1 MVRYLTTDIW
11 ILRFLFSLFSP
22 DCIFN
27 WKELIFIIMDDQHQM
42 PCWYYEKEELYKT
55 PSYYDNIDHET
66 ETRHRR
72 EGARFLSAVST
83 KLNLRYDTCATAIV
97 FFHRFYMFH
106 SFKAFPRYVTAA
118 CCLMLAGKVE
128 ETPKKVRD
136 IVKTA
141 RSLLSDEDFKQ
152 FGNDPREEVMAYER
166 VLLKTIKFDLHV
178 SHPYSY
184 LLQYA
189 KRIKG
194 NQEKLKELVQMS
206 WSFINDS
213 LATTLCLQWEPEIV
227 ACAVLYLATRMSKF
241 VIEDWEGRQPGQRW
255 WECFVEGMSTE
266 VMEDI
271 CHKILDLY
279 PADGNTNDDQFDSA
293 NVTANN
299 GSSSTTSSSNLVVG
313 SSSSRHHEHA
323 SFHNTLHHD
332 VNKYHGVSSSRSVG
346 GGAAG
351 SSSSSRHR
359 GSEAIRGVRGGGGGG
374 GEPPAKRQAFMRST
388 SASDYIYPTAVYPG
402 ASASGTISLGVEN
415 TMLKHMSYHSSMH
428 YRLPSGSSVNSNHS
442 NNNLNVYK

>member
-1 MVRYLTTDIW
+1 
-11 ILRFLFSLFSP
+11 
-22 DCIFN
+22 
-27 WKELIFIIMDDQHQM
+27 MDDQQQM
-42 PCWYYEKEELYKT
+42 PCWYYEREELYKT
-55 PSYYDNIDHET
+55 PSYYDQIDHET

-141 RSLLSDEDFKQ
+141 RSLLSDADFEQ
-152 FGNDPREEVMAYER
+152 FGSDPREEVMAFER
-166 VLLKTIKFDLHV
+166 VLLKTIKFDLQV

-184 LLQYA
+184 LLQFA

-241 VIEDWEGRQPGQRW
+241 TIEDWEGRQPGQRW

-279 PADGNTNDDQFDSA
+279 PADGNTDDELAGCS
-293 NVTANN
+293 TKTTI
-299 GSSSTTSSSNLVVG
+299 STTLTNNNNVNVSRREQFTNHPLHSTSYG
-313 SSSSRHHEHA
+313 S
-323 SFHNTLHHD
+323 
-332 VNKYHGVSSSRSVG
+332 NKYQGIHSKGEPPTKKQALMRPSGNNDYVYASTMHTG
-346 GGAAG
+346 PL
-351 SSSSSRHR
+351 SSSSS
-359 GSEAIRGVRGGGGGG
+359 SNSNNI
-374 GEPPAKRQAFMRST
+374 
-388 SASDYIYPTAVYPG
+388 SASMMHDKT
-402 ASASGTISLGVEN
+402 
-415 TMLKHMSYHSSMH
+415 TMMKHNPCPPH
-428 YRLPSGSSVNSNHS
+428 YRLPPGAIVNDTKPT
-442 NNNLNVYK
+442 VYK

>member
-1 MVRYLTTDIW
+1 
-11 ILRFLFSLFSP
+11 
-22 DCIFN
+22 
-27 WKELIFIIMDDQHQM
+27 MDDQQQM
-42 PCWYYEKEELYKT
+42 PCWYYEREELYKT
-55 PSYYDNIDHET
+55 PSYYDQIDHET

-141 RSLLSDEDFKQ
+141 RSLLSDADFEQ
-152 FGNDPREEVMAYER
+152 FGNDPREEVMAFER
-166 VLLKTIKFDLHV
+166 VLLKTIKFDLQV

-184 LLQYA
+184 LLQFA

-241 VIEDWEGRQPGQRW
+241 TIEDWEGRQPGQRW

-279 PADGNTNDDQFDSA
+279 PADGNTGDEQVGSNINTSTTKITTNNINCNSNSNVTTGELPIHHVTHSVSFDS
-293 NVTANN
+293 
-299 GSSSTTSSSNLVVG
+299 
-313 SSSSRHHEHA
+313 
-323 SFHNTLHHD
+323 
-332 VNKYHGVSSSRSVG
+332 NKYHGINSK
-346 GGAAG
+346 A
-351 SSSSSRHR
+351 
-359 GSEAIRGVRGGGGGG
+359 
-374 GEPPAKRQAFMRST
+374 EPPAKRQALMRS
-388 SASDYIYPTAVYPG
+388 SGNNIYSSTVHTG
-402 ASASGTISLGVEN
+402 
-415 TMLKHMSYHSSMH
+415 HSSGSSNNNNINVTSSMTNNNPAVMKHVPYPSH
-428 YRLPSGSSVNSNHS
+428 YRLPVGAIA
-442 NNNLNVYK
+442 NNNKTTVYK

>member
-1 MVRYLTTDIW
+1 
-11 ILRFLFSLFSP
+11 
-22 DCIFN
+22 
-27 WKELIFIIMDDQHQM
+27 M

-279 PADGNTNDDQFDSA
+279 PADGATNDDQFDGG
-293 NVTANN
+293 NVTTNN
-299 GSSSTTSSSNLVVG
+299 GSSSTTPSSSSNLVG
-313 SSSSRHHEHA
+313 SRHHEHT

-346 GGAAG
+346 GG
-351 SSSSSRHR
+351 SSSGSSSRHR
-359 GSEAIRGVRGGGGGG
+359 GSEAIGGTRGGGGSSS
-374 GEPPAKRQAFMRST
+374 GEPPAKRQALIRST
-388 SASDYIYPTAVYPG
+388 SATDYIYPTAVYPG
-402 ASASGTISLGVEN
+402 ASASGAISLGVEN
-415 TMLKHMSYHSSMH
+415 TMLKHMAYHSSSMH

-442 NNNLNVYK
+442 NSNPNAYK

>member
-1 MVRYLTTDIW
+1 
-11 ILRFLFSLFSP
+11 
-22 DCIFN
+22 
-27 WKELIFIIMDDQHQM
+27 M
-42 PCWYYEKEELYKT
+42 PCWYYEREELYKT
-55 PSYYDNIDHET
+55 PSYYDQIDHET

-141 RSLLSDEDFKQ
+141 RSLLSDADFEQ
-152 FGNDPREEVMAYER
+152 FGNDPREEVMAFER
-166 VLLKTIKFDLHV
+166 VLLKTIKFDLQV
-178 SHPYSY
+178 SHPYAY
-184 LLQYA
+184 LLQFA

-241 VIEDWEGRQPGQRW
+241 TIEDWEGRQPGQRW
-255 WECFVEGMSTE
+255 WECFVEAVSVLCTFYSGHKLTPTEENVKLKGPYTMNHWLIGDRTWFRLIDSRFKTHQLFMS
-266 VMEDI
+266 
-271 CHKILDLY
+271 
-279 PADGNTNDDQFDSA
+279 QF
-293 NVTANN
+293 
-299 GSSSTTSSSNLVVG
+299 
-313 SSSSRHHEHA
+313 
-323 SFHNTLHHD
+323 
-332 VNKYHGVSSSRSVG
+332 K
-346 GGAAG
+346 
-351 SSSSSRHR
+351 
-359 GSEAIRGVRGGGGGG
+359 
-374 GEPPAKRQAFMRST
+374 Q
-388 SASDYIYPTAVYPG
+388 ASDIT
-402 ASASGTISLGVEN
+402 
-415 TMLKHMSYHSSMH
+415 
-428 YRLPSGSSVNSNHS
+428 GSCTNSVSQNRIHK
-442 NNNLNVYK
+442 NVPN

>member
-1 MVRYLTTDIW
+1 
-11 ILRFLFSLFSP
+11 
-22 DCIFN
+22 
-27 WKELIFIIMDDQHQM
+27 MDDQQQM

-55 PSYYDNIDHET
+55 PSYYDQIDHET

-141 RSLLSDEDFKQ
+141 RSLLSDADFEQ
-152 FGNDPREEVMAYER
+152 FGSDPREEVMAFER
-166 VLLKTIKFDLHV
+166 VLLKTIKFDLQV

-184 LLQYA
+184 LLQFA

-241 VIEDWEGRQPGQRW
+241 TIEDWEGRQPGQRW

-279 PADGNTNDDQFDSA
+279 PADGNSNEDQLDNTTTTKNNINKSPVVGVTSTANTITRHDVPYHNVMHSAQFDS
-293 NVTANN
+293 T
-299 GSSSTTSSSNLVVG
+299 
-313 SSSSRHHEHA
+313 
-323 SFHNTLHHD
+323 
-332 VNKYHGVSSSRSVG
+332 KYHR
-346 GGAAG
+346 
-351 SSSSSRHR
+351 
-359 GSEAIRGVRGGGGGG
+359 
-374 GEPPAKRQAFMRST
+374 GEPSAKRQALMRS
-388 SASDYIYPTAVYPG
+388 
-402 ASASGTISLGVEN
+402 SGNDFLRHSTVHNIPSGSSISLGVDST
-415 TMLKHMSYHSSMH
+415 TMKHMSYPVPYSLPPGSKLSNSSS
-428 YRLPSGSSVNSNHS
+428 L
-442 NNNLNVYK
+442 VYK

>member
-1 MVRYLTTDIW
+1 
-11 ILRFLFSLFSP
+11 
-22 DCIFN
+22 
-27 WKELIFIIMDDQHQM
+27 MDDQQQM
-42 PCWYYEKEELYKT
+42 PCWYYEREELYKT
-55 PSYYDNIDHET
+55 PSYYDQIDHET

-141 RSLLSDEDFKQ
+141 RSLLSDADFEQ
-152 FGNDPREEVMAYER
+152 FGNDPREEVMAFER
-166 VLLKTIKFDLHV
+166 VLLKTIKFDLQV

-184 LLQYA
+184 LLQFA

-241 VIEDWEGRQPGQRW
+241 TIEDWEGRQPGQRW

-279 PADGNTNDDQFDSA
+279 PADGNTGDEQVGSNNTTFTNKITTNNINCNSNSNVTKSELPIHHLTHSTSFDS
-293 NVTANN
+293 
-299 GSSSTTSSSNLVVG
+299 S
-313 SSSSRHHEHA
+313 
-323 SFHNTLHHD
+323 
-332 VNKYHGVSSSRSVG
+332 KYHGINSK
-346 GGAAG
+346 A
-351 SSSSSRHR
+351 
-359 GSEAIRGVRGGGGGG
+359 
-374 GEPPAKRQAFMRST
+374 EPPAKRQALMR
-388 SASDYIYPTAVYPG
+388 
-402 ASASGTISLGVEN
+402 
-415 TMLKHMSYHSSMH
+415 
-428 YRLPSGSSVNSNHS
+428 PSGNNVYSSSVHTGPSIGSS
-442 NNNLNVYK
+442 NNNNNNNNNNVTSSIMNNNTAVMKHVPYSSHYHLPVGAIVNKNKTTVYK